1 LFERFNFDKHKAE
14 YLGFEEVLG
23 LLGKNKEQK
32 YDGSYEQIA
41 KTLYRIVANKRK
53 GMQAFHK
60 TVVMSVY

>member
-1 LFERFNFDKHKAE
+1 M
-14 YLGFEEVLG
+14 GFEEVLG